1 LVVSQKYW
9 FILTNRNAKDTV
21 FTANQKQNQ
30 SQSRLDF
37 PALAISEQTDFPALS
52 IGSMFSRVRE

>member
-1 LVVSQKYW
+1 
-9 FILTNRNAKDTV
+9 LTNQNGKDTV
-21 FTANQKQNQ
+21 FTAIQKQNQ